1 MSNTSRLFEQLSF
14 AIFILCCSLSIF
26 GKPVEEVSIMK
37 KRSVSEHQFM
47 HDKSR
52 SIQELQRRIW
62 LHNVMGELH
71 TAEGRGMTQSQS
83 PPRNPKHPVTW
94 PDSADLA
101 VLLIKLAANN
111 NSNNNEGTRTP
122 LEQIQDTNK
131 PGPFKFQNSRK
142 NGKRKKQGKNNKRK
156 AHRGREVNSRRQ
168 TRSVDSEIGDPSLA
182 SEAEPLATA
191 ASGRLWY

>member
-14 AIFILCCSLSIF
+14 AIFILCCSLPIF
-26 GKPVEEVSIMK
+26 GKPVDEISIIK

-71 TAEGRGMTQSQS
+71 TAEGRGMTQPQT
-83 PPRNPKHPVTW
+83 PRNPKHPATW

-131 PGPFKFQNSRK
+131 PGPFKYQNSKK
-142 NGKRKKQGKNNKRK
+142 NGKKKKQGKNNKRK
-156 AHRGREVNSRRQ
+156 AHRGREEKSRRQ
-168 TRSVDSEIGDPSLA
+168 ARSVNSEIGDPNIS
-182 SEAEPLATA
+182 SDSVPLPTAT
-191 ASGRLWY
+191 SGRFWQ